1 MFALS
6 AQPDASE
13 AAAALLSFLPPAAAK
28 TPSPRTTSGKATEKT
43 EKVSYSSWE
52 RDRSHSGAANEI
64 CGEIC
69 REILAPEE
77 LARLQKKAYT
87 QQVREIVSEMVRVKS
102 CDRIETYCTH
112 VCMLCLFIRRSTV
125 RAARPASKSSR
136 PKRRRCSISARRTA
150 ARTRRS
156 TRG

>member
-1 MFALS
+1 MFAP
-6 AQPDASE
+6 QPDASE

-28 TPSPRTTSGKATEKT
+28 TPPARTTSGKATEKT

-102 CDRIETYCTH
+102 CDRIETIALT
-112 VCMLCLFIRRSTV
+112 CLHAVYLF
-125 RAARPASKSSR
+125 AGQP
-136 PKRRRCSISARRTA
+136 
-150 ARTRRS
+150 
-156 TRG
+156 